1 MAIANKWKETIA
13 NAGVSQ
19 NTVADAIEI
28 NRGWFSKV
36 TNGSAILSD
45 DERQRADEILSRE
58 FGFTVAD
65 AYSAE
70 MFDVLYGEQFARV
83 KRQSNKPPVQVRIL
97 GDVAERIDA
106 LVEDG
111 VYESRNKAVNTIL
124 RRGLQQ

>member
-45 DERQRADEILSRE
+45 EERQRADEILSRE
-58 FGFTVAD
+58 FGFTVAAVYND
-65 AYSAE
+65 SDDNKCCQPRQY
-70 MFDVLYGEQFARV
+70 
-83 KRQSNKPPVQVRIL
+83 KRQDNLVLIYLPLEIL
-97 GDVAERIDA
+97 HHAGDKAADGAE
-106 LVEDG
+106 
-111 VYESRNKAVNTIL
+111 
-124 RRGLQQ
+124 LQQ

>member
-83 KRQSNKPPVQVRIL
+83 KRQSPKIRTCT
-97 GDVAERIDA
+97 GG
-106 LVEDG
+106 LVD
-111 VYESRNKAVNTIL
+111 
-124 RRGLQQ
+124 